1 MVQET
6 ELGYL
11 NLLKVQALIW
21 ELIQK
26 LEKLKKKLWQM
37 YERISCQDHSF
48 SRCIVKYVEMH
59 WRWCSWKLD
68 RLELVEAQVI

>member
-26 LEKLKKKLWQM
+26 LEKLKKTM
-37 YERISCQDHSF
+37 TN
-48 SRCIVKYVEMH
+48 V
-59 WRWCSWKLD
+59 
-68 RLELVEAQVI
+68 

>member
-26 LEKLKKKLWQM
+26 LEKLKNYDKCMK
-37 YERISCQDHSF
+37 EFRVKI
-48 SRCIVKYVEMH
+48 IV
-59 WRWCSWKLD
+59 
-68 RLELVEAQVI
+68 LVDVQLNMLKCTGGGALGS

>member
-26 LEKLKKKLWQM
+26 LEKLKKNYDKYM
-37 YERISCQDHSF
+37 KEFRVKI
-48 SRCIVKYVEMH
+48 IV
-59 WRWCSWKLD
+59 
-68 RLELVEAQVI
+68 LVDV

>member
-6 ELGYL
+6 KLGYL

-26 LEKLKKKLWQM
+26 LEKLKKNYDKCM
-37 YERISCQDHSF
+37 KEFRVKI
-48 SRCIVKYVEMH
+48 IV
-59 WRWCSWKLD
+59 
-68 RLELVEAQVI
+68 LVDV